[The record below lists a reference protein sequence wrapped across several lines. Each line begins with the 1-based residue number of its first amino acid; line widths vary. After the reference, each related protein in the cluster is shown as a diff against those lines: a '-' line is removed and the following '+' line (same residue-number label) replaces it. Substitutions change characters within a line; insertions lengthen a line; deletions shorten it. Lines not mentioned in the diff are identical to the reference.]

1 MSNGTSN
8 VRRNTAIGLTAGL
21 LGGGAIGLMLG
32 VPGLTSAAGSSPSA
46 VVAQE
51 DTPTDDTSTTDD
63 TGTDDTSTTD
73 DTGTDDTTTD
83 ETVTDDTTV
92 TEETT
97 TDDEDAR
104 PEPGVRLREELQE
117 LVDNGTLTSEQA
129 DAVAT
134 FLVENRPE
142 HGVPGGFP
150 GGPGGFPGGRGRGHG
165 GFGVERGEV
174 AELLGLEP
182 DELGDLL
189 RDGQSLADVATA
201 QGVDVQTVIDTLVS
215 SVKERLD
222 EAVTNERL
230 TQEEADAKLAE
241 ITERITEMVNTAR
254 PVDDVDDA
262 DDSRLQPQPNTST
275 STSTSPFPHPLPPGA
290 NGPGPPNHG
299 WPGPSAV
306 IDDRRP

>member
-51 DTPTDDTSTTDD
+51 DTPTDDTTA
-63 TGTDDTSTTD
+63 
-73 DTGTDDTTTD
+73 TDDTTVTD

-92 TEETT
+92 TNETT
-97 TDDEDAR
+97 ADDEVAR
-104 PEPGVRLREELQE
+104 PEPGVRLREQLQE

-134 FLVENRPE
+134 FLVENRTD

-150 GGPGGFPGGRGRGHG
+150 GGPGGFPGGRGPGHG
-165 GFGVERGEV
+165 GFGIERGEI
-174 AELLGLEP
+174 ADLLGLEP
-182 DELGDLL
+182 EELGDLL

-201 QGVDVQTVIDTLVS
+201 QGVDVQTVIDTLVND
-215 SVKERLD
+215 VKEHLD

-230 TQEEADAKLAE
+230 TQEEADAKLVE

-254 PVDDVDDA
+254 PA
-262 DDSRLQPQPNTST
+262 DD
-275 STSTSPFPHPLPPGA
+275 
-290 NGPGPPNHG
+290 
-299 WPGPSAV
+299 
-306 IDDRRP
+306 

>member
-51 DTPTDDTSTTDD
+51 DTPTDDTT
-63 TGTDDTSTTD
+63 
-73 DTGTDDTTTD
+73 TDDTTTD

-92 TEETT
+92 IDETT
-97 TDDEDAR
+97 ADDEVVR
-104 PEPGVRLREELQE
+104 PEPGVRLREQLQE

-150 GGPGGFPGGRGRGHG
+150 GGPGGFPGGRGPGHG
-165 GFGVERGEV
+165 GFGIERGEI
-174 AELLGLEP
+174 ADLLGLEP
-182 DELGDLL
+182 EELGDLL
-189 RDGQSLADVATA
+189 RGGQSLADVATA
-201 QGVDVQTVIDTLVS
+201 QGVDVQTVIDTLVND
-215 SVKERLD
+215 VKEHLD
-222 EAVTNERL
+222 AAVTNERL
-230 TQEEADAKLAE
+230 TQEEADAKLVE

-254 PVDDVDDA
+254 PVDD
-262 DDSRLQPQPNTST
+262 
-275 STSTSPFPHPLPPGA
+275 
-290 NGPGPPNHG
+290 
-299 WPGPSAV
+299 
-306 IDDRRP
+306 